1 MPFKK
6 LWGEGNYKLEGS
18 LSPMFW
24 NCNVCKLFI
33 RNKFLHRFPIRFPE
47 NPIWMTFK
55 SMTMNRFCFQVLKKS
70 SIIHADIKPDNILV
84 NETKMTLKLADFGSA
99 SHVAENE
106 ITPYLVSRFYRAP
119 EVKGDHVVFKFSR
132 SLSLPTPPT
141 PSKHNLLEGIC

>member
-1 MPFKK
+1 
-6 LWGEGNYKLEGS
+6 
-18 LSPMFW
+18 MFW
-24 NCNVCKLFI
+24 ICNVCKLFI
-33 RNKFLHRFPIRFPE
+33 RNKCLHRFPISIPK

-119 EVKGDHVVFKFSR
+119 EVKGEHVVFKFSFAN
-132 SLSLPTPPT
+132 TPHPV
-141 PSKHNLLEGIC
+141 KILLFGKNLLKSQHLKTLQPIYESILLERMLL